1 MRKNIFFLFLLLGF
15 LALFS
20 CKDGVADQ
28 SEGVIEYDVSYPKMD
43 KTNFMLDFMPKE
55 MKMYFKDNKYIT
67 TVSAGMGTF
76 KTEFLCDKAT
86 DEFFQLVKL
95 INKKY
100 VLRLEGEQIPK
111 TLEMLPAYRIEFVDE
126 YKEILG
132 YTCKK
137 AIVTVDNET
146 NDAFSVYYT
155 DQIKI
160 ENPNW
165 CNQFAPIKGVMLEY
179 QYDKYD
185 ICMRFEAKKINF
197 EKVKDKIFEVPK
209 DYQSVSFD
217 EMEKEMTEIFESF
230 K

>member
-1 MRKNIFFLFLLLGF
+1 MLKIHFYLLLFGVIF
-15 LALFS
+15 LSS
-20 CKDGVADQ
+20 CKDSISDK
-28 SEGVIEYDVSYPKMD
+28 SEGVIEYKVTYPKMD

-55 MKMYFKDNKYIT
+55 MRMYFKDNKYIT
-67 TVSAGMGTF
+67 TITAGMGTF
-76 KTEFLCDKAT
+76 KTEFVCDQAAN
-86 DEFFQLVKL
+86 EFFQLVKL

-100 VLRLEGEQIPK
+100 VLKLTGEEIPK
-111 TLEMLPAYRIEFVDE
+111 TLESLPEYQIEFTDE

-137 AIVTVDNET
+137 AIVTINNES

-155 DQIKI
+155 NEINI

-185 ICMRFEAKKINF
+185 ICMRFEAKKITY
-197 EKVKDKIFEVPK
+197 EKVKDNVFEIPSEYKAVT
-209 DYQSVSFD
+209 FD
-217 EMEKEMTEIFESF
+217 EMEQEMTEIFDSF

>member
-1 MRKNIFFLFLLLGF
+1 MLKIHFYLLLFGVIF
-15 LALFS
+15 LSS
-20 CKDGVADQ
+20 CKDSISDK
-28 SEGVIEYDVSYPKMD
+28 SEGVIEYKVTYPKMD

-55 MKMYFKDNKYIT
+55 MRMYFKDNKYIT
-67 TVSAGMGTF
+67 TITAGMGTF
-76 KTEFLCDKAT
+76 KTEFVCDQAAN
-86 DEFFQLVKL
+86 EFFQLVKL

-100 VLRLEGEQIPK
+100 VLKLTGEEIPK
-111 TLEMLPAYRIEFVDE
+111 TLESLPEYQIEFTDE

-137 AIVTVDNET
+137 AIVTINNES

-155 DQIKI
+155 NEINI

-185 ICMRFEAKKINF
+185 ICMRFEAKKITY
-197 EKVKDKIFEVPK
+197 EKVKDNVFEIPS
-209 DYQSVSFD
+209 DYKAVTFD
-217 EMEKEMTEIFESF
+217 EMEQEMTEIFDSF